1 MAVSNF
7 RYDCPFG
14 GVYGYITSS
23 GVSELWLVS
32 IGARGPSMLREDTS
46 PVARDLAAALKRYFE
61 GVRETFEGI
70 PLDLERH
77 TAFRRAVWH
86 AAQRVTWGKTLSY
99 GGLCES
105 MGRSLGTARA
115 VGQALGANPI
125 PLIIPCHRILAGNGR
140 LGGFSCGLD
149 WKVRLLELE
158 RHVFK
163 DGRG

>member
-7 RYDCPFG
+7 RYDCGFG
-14 GVYGYITSS
+14 TVFGYMTSS
-23 GVSELWLVS
+23 GLSELWLVS
-32 IGARGPSMLREDTS
+32 AGALGPSMIREDAS
-46 PVARDLAAALKRYFE
+46 ALAGNLSSALGRYFSGE
-61 GVRETFEGI
+61 REAFEGI

-77 TAFRRAVWH
+77 TAFRRGVWH
-86 AAQRVTWGKTLSY
+86 AAQRVVWGKALSY

-105 MGRSLGTARA
+105 MGRSPGTARA

-125 PLIIPCHRILAGNGR
+125 PIIIPCHRILAGDGR

-158 RHVFK
+158 RHVF
-163 DGRG
+163 